1 MNRTIHFTLLLL
13 CISLSLPSLLK
24 AQNKNKHYVQT
35 HLMTEED
42 GSRSRETVTYY
53 DSFGLE
59 YETLEVG
66 ATPQG
71 KDLQTP
77 IGYDGFFRKTME
89 FLPRPAGDTGFYADA
104 NPYHYT
110 VYENSGLNRIREAY
124 GPGQSWQ
131 ENGKAVKYAYL
142 VNKASGV
149 LSCSRYRVEELDR
162 DIKLTRSGNYTPG
175 ELTIT
180 QTTDE
185 DGHITYTFSDFSGR
199 LVLTRQ
205 MNGTIAHDTYIVYD
219 DRGRKRVV
227 LPPSAADA
235 LTDVGSWLCS
245 QSEPIQLYGYTY
257 RYDGRDRCIEKKLPG
272 CAPIYYV
279 YDKSD
284 RMVLKQ
290 DGNDREVKRWQSYQY
305 DRLGRQVIWGFLK
318 SPSSHQYWITFCQNK
333 AMSVGY
339 SGVQTAAENYGYS
352 SVSRIS
358 ALSTPLIINYYD
370 DYDYTNVFSQFIGSL
385 NRPGYYSSFA
395 SSPKSSYGKLTGQ
408 VIVLLNDPSKKEYIA
423 YYYDRRGREVQ
434 RTANTAFGFKNYTF
448 TKYNFTDQPVSVRK
462 EHTSI
467 YPDAASGPEG
477 VGSHVTTYEYEYDP
491 AGRVSKLYHTFDS
504 DPRVLMADYRYD
516 EVGRL
521 ETKLIH
527 NHADTASYKY
537 NVRGWPT
544 EINEPGMKEK
554 IYYNEDLPQGV
565 APLYNG
571 NIPCLSNSVNK
582 IPVARFTYDGL
593 NRLLST
599 RRYKMDGTPTED
611 FENFSYDKMGNL
623 LNYERAFHDPY
634 YPGYL
639 NLLSIVYQGNQIK
652 AATDNCQSMGFHYYN
667 LRYPNDRN
675 AEVEYF
681 YDSNG
686 NLVKN
691 LDNRIGKIKN
701 NILNLPEVVA
711 FTDGN
716 LLTFSYMADGRKVRD
731 SYGSYP
737 TKPTTPLDTVVNN
750 TDPYITG
757 INDWSEDYYY
767 AAGKLR
773 RVTTLDGYLNL
784 YNRTGYT
791 NYYAVKDHIGCTWEY
806 EIGSKKSFGYPSYYP
821 SGIMDRKPYTNY
833 PFGLGGK
840 EFISTNYLDE
850 YFFDART
857 MYAIMNRFNQVDPLC
872 EKYYSVSP
880 YAYCNNNPVNCFD
893 PDGRDWIRDRFG
905 FYVWDNKA
913 KDQET
918 TRENW
923 TYVGTTL
930 PEETS
935 SYRLLEEI
943 KGQLYHKNTINLF
956 SSLINALLG
965 EGTMVE
971 KKTYDPIEDHMMQQ
985 AVETGAELAVGE
997 FGGKIAGKI
1006 FSKLFGSQLKPLG
1019 RGVTGRNVPNNL
1031 SEQLAMQEIQS
1042 NPHLGIIIMRNM
1054 KDARWIGWD
1063 KMQYTHTLEN
1073 GKQIVIHYVGKFKN
1087 GKLVGIDD
1095 FKFK

>member
-89 FLPRPAGDTGFYADA
+89 FLPRPAGNTDFYADT

-110 VYENSGLNRIREAY
+110 VYENSELNRVREAY
-124 GPGQSWQ
+124 GPGQTWQ

-149 LSCSRYRVEELDR
+149 LSCSYYQVEELDR

-180 QTTDE
+180 QVTDE
-185 DGHITYTFSDFSGR
+185 DGHITYTFSDSSGR

-205 MNGTIAHDTYIVYD
+205 MNGTVAHDTYIVYD
-219 DRGRKRVV
+219 DRGRKRIV

-235 LTDVGSWLCS
+235 LTAVESWLCS
-245 QSEPIQLYGYTY
+245 QSEPIQLYGYIY

-305 DRLGRQVIWGFLK
+305 DHLGRQVIWGFLK
-318 SPSSHQYWITFCQNK
+318 SFNSHQYWITFCQNK

-339 SGVQTAAENYGYS
+339 VGVQIAIENYGYS
-352 SVSRIS
+352 SVPQIS
-358 ALSTPLIINYYD
+358 IRCTPLIINYYD
-370 DYDYTNVFSQFIGSL
+370 DYDYTNIFSYFIGSQ

-408 VIVLLNDPSKKEYIA
+408 VVALLNDPSKKDYIA
-423 YYYDRRGREVQ
+423 YYYDQRGREVQ

-448 TKYNFTDQPVSVRK
+448 TNYNFTDQPISVRK

-467 YPDAASGPEG
+467 YPDAASGSTG
-477 VGSHVTTYEYEYDP
+477 VGSHATTYEYEYDP
-491 AGRVSKLYHTFDS
+491 TGRVSKLYHTFDS

-544 EINEPGMKEK
+544 EINEPGMREK
-554 IYYNEDLPQGV
+554 IYYNENLPQGV
-565 APLYNG
+565 SPLYNG
-571 NIPCLSNSVNK
+571 NIPCLSNSVNT

-599 RRYKMDGTPTED
+599 RRYKMDGRPTEHG
-611 FENFSYDKMGNL
+611 ENFTYDKMGNL
-623 LNYERAFHDPY
+623 LTYQRVFEDF
-634 YPGYL
+634 YPDYTTKL
-639 NLLSIVYQGNQIK
+639 AIKYHGNQIQS
-652 AATDNCQSMGFHYYN
+652 ATDERRSVGYYN
-667 LRYPNDRN
+667 LRYLDDQN
-675 AEVEYF
+675 ADVEYF

-737 TKPTTPLDTVVNN
+737 IKPTTPLDTVVNN

-767 AAGKLR
+767 QSKKLR
-773 RVTTLDGYLNL
+773 RVTTSDGHLNF
-784 YNRTGYT
+784 YDSPDHTTYYT
-791 NYYAVKDHIGCTWEY
+791 TKDHIGCTWQRKV
-806 EIGSKKSFGYPSYYP
+806 GSRNALMYPNYYP
-821 SGIMDRKPYTNY
+821 SGIIDLKPYPTY

-840 EFISTNYLDE
+840 EFMSTNYLDE
-850 YFFDART
+850 YYFGART

-872 EKYYSVSP
+872 EEYYSVSP
-880 YAYCNNNPVNCFD
+880 YAYALNNPVRYKD
-893 PDGRDWIRDRFG
+893 PTGKYVESAWDIFSLVTGVESFVSNVQGGNIVGAIVDGVGIVLDAAAVALPVIPGGAGAAIKGVRAIDKAVDVAKAVDKGSDVVKAGKYIDIRNPKNAGPGKKTTPSQRKRILEANRQQNGGELRSDGDGR
-905 FYVWDNKA
+905 
-913 KDQET
+913 
-918 TRENW
+918 
-923 TYVGTTL
+923 
-930 PEETS
+930 
-935 SYRLLEEI
+935 RLNPPSKGI
-943 KGQLYHKNTINLF
+943 KGKNADMNQAEIDHVEPRSKGGSNENYNMQVLSKEENL
-956 SSLINALLG
+956 
-965 EGTMVE
+965 
-971 KKTYDPIEDHMMQQ
+971 KK
-985 AVETGAELAVGE
+985 GN
-997 FGGKIAGKI
+997 K
-1006 FSKLFGSQLKPLG
+1006 
-1019 RGVTGRNVPNNL
+1019 
-1031 SEQLAMQEIQS
+1031 
-1042 NPHLGIIIMRNM
+1042 
-1054 KDARWIGWD
+1054 
-1063 KMQYTHTLEN
+1063 
-1073 GKQIVIHYVGKFKN
+1073 
-1087 GKLVGIDD
+1087 
-1095 FKFK
+1095 

>member
-24 AQNKNKHYVQT
+24 AQNKHKHYVQT

-89 FLPRPAGDTGFYADA
+89 FLPRPAGHTDFYADA

-110 VYENSGLNRIREAY
+110 VYENSELNRVREAY
-124 GPGQSWQ
+124 GPGQTWQ

-149 LSCSRYRVEELDR
+149 LSCSYYQVEELDG

-180 QTTDE
+180 QVTDE
-185 DGHITYTFSDFSGR
+185 DGHITYTFSDASGR

-205 MNGTIAHDTYIVYD
+205 MNGTVAHDTYIVYD
-219 DRGRKRVV
+219 DRGRKRIV

-235 LTDVGSWLCS
+235 LTAVGNWLCS
-245 QSEPIQLYGYTY
+245 QSEPIQLYGYIY

-305 DRLGRQVIWGFLK
+305 DHLGRQVIWGFFK

-333 AMSVGY
+333 VLSVGY
-339 SGVQTAAENYGYS
+339 TRAQTPMENYGYS
-352 SVSRIS
+352 SVAQIS
-358 ALSTPLIINYYD
+358 LRCTPLIINYYD
-370 DYDYTNVFSQFIGSL
+370 DYDYTNIFSEFIGSQ

-408 VIVLLNDPSKKEYIA
+408 VVALLNDHSKKDYIA

-434 RTANTAFGFKNYTF
+434 RTANSAFGFKNYTF
-448 TKYNFTDQPVSVRK
+448 TNYNFTDQPVSVRK

-467 YPDAASGPEG
+467 YPDAASGSTG
-477 VGSHVTTYEYEYDP
+477 VASHVTTYEYEYAP

-544 EINEPGMKEK
+544 EINEPGMREK

-565 APLYNG
+565 TPLYNG

-634 YPGYL
+634 YPGHL
-639 NLLSIVYQGNQIK
+639 NLLSVIYQGNQIK
-652 AATDNCQSMGFHYYN
+652 SATDNCRSMGFNYYN
-667 LRYPNDRN
+667 LRYPNDKN

-784 YNRTGYT
+784 YERTGYR

-806 EIGSKKSFGYPSYYP
+806 EKGSKKAFGYPSYYP
-821 SGIMDRKPYTNY
+821 SGIMDRKPYTTY

-840 EFISTNYLDE
+840 EFMSTNCLDE
-850 YFFDART
+850 YYFDART
-857 MYAIMNRFNQVDPLC
+857 MYAIMNRFNQIDPLC
-872 EKYYSVSP
+872 EEYYSVSP
-880 YAYCNNNPVNCFD
+880 YAYALNNPVRYKD
-893 PDGRDWIRDRFG
+893 PTGKYVESAWDIFSLLTGVESFVSNVSAGNVGAAIVDGLGVVVDAAAVVLPVIPGGVGAAAKGIRALDKATDAVKAVDKTTTAKKTYQTYTKINRQTGEVYTGRTSGTNTPQKNIENRDRNHHKNKEGFG
-905 FYVWDNKA
+905 TA
-913 KDQET
+913 KIDK
-918 TRENW
+918 
-923 TYVGTTL
+923 
-930 PEETS
+930 TS
-935 SYRLLEEI
+935 SNPDAIRGREQQMIE
-943 KGQLYHKNTINLF
+943 KNGGAKSQGGTSGNTINGVSPTNPKIDQYLEE
-956 SSLINALLG
+956 A
-965 EGTMVE
+965 T
-971 KKTYDPIEDHMMQQ
+971 KQ
-985 AVETGAELAVGE
+985 
-997 FGGKIAGKI
+997 FG
-1006 FSKLFGSQLKPLG
+1006 LP
-1019 RGVTGRNVPNNL
+1019 
-1031 SEQLAMQEIQS
+1031 
-1042 NPHLGIIIMRNM
+1042 
-1054 KDARWIGWD
+1054 
-1063 KMQYTHTLEN
+1063 
-1073 GKQIVIHYVGKFKN
+1073 
-1087 GKLVGIDD
+1087 
-1095 FKFK
+1095 

>member
-59 YETLEVG
+59 YETLEVD

-89 FLPRPAGDTGFYADA
+89 FLPRPAGNTDFYADA

-110 VYENSGLNRIREAY
+110 VYENSELNRVREAY
-124 GPGQSWQ
+124 GPGQTWQ

-149 LSCSRYRVEELDR
+149 LSCSYYQVEELDR

-180 QTTDE
+180 QVTDE
-185 DGHITYTFSDFSGR
+185 DGHITYTFSDSSGR

-205 MNGTIAHDTYIVYD
+205 MNGTVAHDTYIVYD

-235 LTDVGSWLCS
+235 LTAVESWLCS
-245 QSEPIQLYGYTY
+245 QNEPIQLYGYIY

-305 DRLGRQVIWGFLK
+305 DHLGRQVIWGFLK

-333 AMSVGY
+333 VLSVGY
-339 SGVQTAAENYGYS
+339 TGAQTPMENYGYS
-352 SVSRIS
+352 SVSQIS
-358 ALSTPLIINYYD
+358 LRCTPLIINYYD
-370 DYDYTNVFSQFIGSL
+370 DYDYTNIFSEFIGSQ

-408 VIVLLNDPSKKEYIA
+408 VVALLNDPSKKDYIA

-434 RTANTAFGFKNYTF
+434 RTANSAFGFKNYTF
-448 TKYNFTDQPVSVRK
+448 TNYNFTDQPVSVRK

-467 YPDAASGPEG
+467 YPDAASGSTG
-477 VGSHVTTYEYEYDP
+477 VASHVTTYEYEYDP

-544 EINEPGMKEK
+544 EINEPGMREK

-565 APLYNG
+565 TPLYNG
-571 NIPCLSNSVNK
+571 NIPCLSNSVNT

-599 RRYKMDGTPTED
+599 RRYKMDGRPTEHG
-611 FENFSYDKMGNL
+611 ENFTYDKMGNL
-623 LNYERAFHDPY
+623 LTYQRVFEDF
-634 YPGYL
+634 YPDYTTKL
-639 NLLSIVYQGNQIK
+639 AIKYHGNQIQS
-652 AATDNCQSMGFHYYN
+652 ATDERRSVGYYN
-667 LRYPNDRN
+667 LRYLDDQN
-675 AEVEYF
+675 ADVEYF

-737 TKPTTPLDTVVNN
+737 IKPTTPLDTVVNN

-767 AAGKLR
+767 QSKKLR
-773 RVTTLDGYLNL
+773 RVTTSDGHLNF
-784 YNRTGYT
+784 YDSPDHTTYYT
-791 NYYAVKDHIGCTWEY
+791 TKDHIGCTWQRKV
-806 EIGSKKSFGYPSYYP
+806 GSRNALMYPNYYP
-821 SGIMDRKPYTNY
+821 SGIMDLKPYPTY

-840 EFISTNYLDE
+840 EFMSTNYLDE
-850 YFFDART
+850 YYFGART

-872 EKYYSVSP
+872 EEYYSVSP
-880 YAYCNNNPVNCFD
+880 YAYALNNPVRYKD
-893 PDGRDWIRDRFG
+893 PDGRFPWPVVPIVLG
-905 FYVWDNKA
+905 W
-913 KDQET
+913 
-918 TRENW
+918 
-923 TYVGTTL
+923 
-930 PEETS
+930 
-935 SYRLLEEI
+935 LLES
-943 KGQLYHKNTINLF
+943 QPV
-956 SSLINALLG
+956 NAPTLNRVSNARNMEAAWNSYN
-965 EGTMVE
+965 EGALSNFIPGAKMEAVSTRVFIQKPVE
-971 KKTYDPIEDHMMQQ
+971 KIVRKT
-985 AVETGAELAVGE
+985 
-997 FGGKIAGKI
+997 
-1006 FSKLFGSQLKPLG
+1006 
-1019 RGVTGRNVPNNL
+1019 VT
-1031 SEQLAMQEIQS
+1031 SEVRE
-1042 NPHLGIIIMRNM
+1042 
-1054 KDARWIGWD
+1054 
-1063 KMQYTHTLEN
+1063 E
-1073 GKQIVIHYVGKFKN
+1073 VGKFVPNPFGRRGGQAHQDKVAEAIKQLSSDGFKEIITEQTIKTLGGEKSRRAVDVRGINPTTGEVKDIQVGRQNKN
-1087 GKLVGIDD
+1087 GTPVAREKRALDD
-1095 FKFK
+1095 IEKATGQRPIFRPYN